1 MARTKSLSVESLAPL
16 GVDALAALLISHAE
30 EDAALRKKLKLLL
43 AGTEGT
49 GKLAAEISKR
59 IQTIGRSRSMIDW
72 EKRKTVVQELT
83 HLRVTAATTLAAQ
96 NPKVAI
102 GLLWDF
108 IALADGVMNRLGEPG
123 PVEDIFDAAMAD
135 LGRLLA
141 AEPDLDRTELARRVQ
156 AICDGGGFGASGS
169 IISHLSA
176 ALGVAGRA
184 ALRQAATAALHAV
197 PHPKGK
203 NDWAANVQKRRLGFR
218 LTLLA
223 DLDQDVDAFIAAARA
238 GGLEESL
245 RHAIAGRLLTA
256 SRPAEA
262 LQWLDAP
269 RAAAGPR
276 FGGGEDEEDATESDL
291 RAAALDALGD
301 VQAAQLCRWAYF
313 ERALSVRH
321 LRDYLKRL
329 PDFEDFDAE
338 MKALDIAAAH
348 KNAPL
353 ALHFFIEWPALDR
366 ADLLIRDRLKQLDG
380 RFYELLRPAAD
391 MLAGKYPEAATLLYR
406 SMVESVLARGSSTQ
420 YRYAMQDLLSCAHLA
435 PHLPENATIET
446 HPTFIARLKKA
457 HGKKYS
463 FWELAGEPI

>member
-1 MARTKSLSVESLAPL
+1 VARPKSLSVESLAAI

-43 AGTEGT
+43 AGTEGA

-72 EKRKTVVQELT
+72 EKRKTLVQELT
-83 HLRVTAATTLAAQ
+83 YLRVTAATMLAAQ
-96 NPKVAI
+96 NPTVAI

-156 AICDGGGFGASGS
+156 AICDGNAFGGSGA
-169 IISHLSA
+169 IVSHLSA
-176 ALGVAGRA
+176 ALGVEGRA
-184 ALRQAATAALHAV
+184 VLRQATEAALHAI
-197 PHPKGK
+197 PQPKGK
-203 NDWAANVQKRRLGFR
+203 NDWAASAQKRRLGFR
-218 LTLLA
+218 LALLS

-238 GGLEESL
+238 GGLEDSL

-269 RAAAGPR
+269 RATGTLRFAG
-276 FGGGEDEEDATESDL
+276 GEEDATDSDL
-291 RAAALDALGD
+291 RIAALDALGD
-301 VQAAQLCRWAYF
+301 GQAAQLCRWTHF
-313 ERALSVRH
+313 EHALSVRH

-329 PDFEDFDAE
+329 PGFEDFDAE
-338 MKALDIAAAH
+338 MKALDFAAAH
-348 KNAPL
+348 KNAAL
-353 ALHFFIEWPALDR
+353 ALNFFVEWPALDR
-366 ADLLIRDRLKQLDG
+366 ADALIRRRLKQLDG

-391 MLAGKYPEAATLLYR
+391 MLAARYPEAATLLYR
-406 SMVESVLARGSSTQ
+406 AMVESVLTRGSSTQ

-435 PHLPENATIET
+435 PQLPETVTIET